1 MSMKTFVVLPAYN
14 EEQALPRLLVKL
26 TPLYTEGRLT
36 GCILVVDD
44 GSRDR
49 TAEIAGDWGAPVQ
62 VVLHPH
68 NMGLGAAIRTGLTHA
83 ASLAA
88 PDDALVT
95 MDADDTH
102 SPGLIPRMVQTLGE
116 GYDLVIASRYQ
127 PGSRTL
133 GVSAVRR
140 FLSWGAGWLFQIAL
154 PMEGVR
160 DYTCGFRAYRAGL
173 IQRAIERWGDRLI
186 DRNDFSSMPRLLLRM
201 RRLGAIA
208 VEVPMVLRYDLKPGV
223 SKMRVGSN
231 VLANVRLIWQ
241 ELCEGGQGG
250 RFHIQSW

>member
-1 MSMKTFVVLPAYN
+1 MSIKTFVALPAYN
-14 EEQALPRLLVKL
+14 EEQALPSLLAKL
-26 TPLYTEGRLT
+26 VPLYHEGRLA
-36 GCILVVDD
+36 GRILVVDD
-44 GSRDR
+44 GSHDR
-49 TAEIAGDWGAPVQ
+49 TAEIAGDWGDPVE
-62 VVLHPH
+62 VVSHPH

-83 ASLAA
+83 ANLAA
-88 PDDALVT
+88 PDDAIVT

-154 PMEGVR
+154 PMDSVR
-160 DYTCGFRAYRAGL
+160 DYTSGFRAYRAGL
-173 IQRAIERWGDRLI
+173 VQRAMERWGDRLI

-223 SKMRVGSN
+223 SKMRVGGN
-231 VLANVRLIWQ
+231 IAANLKLIVQ
-241 ELCEGGQGG
+241 ELYEGG
-250 RFHIQSW
+250 R